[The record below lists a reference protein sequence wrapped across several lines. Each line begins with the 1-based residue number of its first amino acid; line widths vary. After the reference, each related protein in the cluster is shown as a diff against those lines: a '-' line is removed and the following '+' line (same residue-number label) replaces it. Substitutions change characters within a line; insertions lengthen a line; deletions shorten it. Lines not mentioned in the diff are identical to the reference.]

1 MKALLFKQ
9 LLEELVAL
17 WNQPDATMRN
27 KIRKD
32 LRLARVRFVVDGDNH
47 TGCCI
52 LTIDISASSWQRPV
66 PLFRAFN
73 NLHRMRRFKVG

>member
-17 WNQPDATMRN
+17 WNQPDATIRN

-32 LRLARVRFVVDGDNH
+32 LLLLARVRFVVDGDNH

-66 PLFRAFN
+66 PLFSAFEV
-73 NLHRMRRFKVG
+73 LRRVR